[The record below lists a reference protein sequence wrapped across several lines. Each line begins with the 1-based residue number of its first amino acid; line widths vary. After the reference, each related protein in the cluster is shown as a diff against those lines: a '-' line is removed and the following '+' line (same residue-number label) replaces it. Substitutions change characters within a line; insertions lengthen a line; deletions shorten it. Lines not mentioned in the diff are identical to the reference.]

1 MLGWCV
7 LWLVEVLGAYAVVVM
22 LVSVLGLVLAWWAV
36 CLCFGAC
43 LLVVVVWSASWAGS
57 VLRPFFVARAILS
70 QRAIT
75 RNTQ

>member
-1 MLGWCV
+1 MLCSV
-7 LWLVEVLGAYAVVVM
+7 LLCCGLLCGYAVLALVVWCLLV
-22 LVSVLGLVLAWWAV
+22 LVSACCALV
-36 CLCFGAC
+36 
-43 LLVVVVWSASWAGS
+43 LVVVVWSASWAGS